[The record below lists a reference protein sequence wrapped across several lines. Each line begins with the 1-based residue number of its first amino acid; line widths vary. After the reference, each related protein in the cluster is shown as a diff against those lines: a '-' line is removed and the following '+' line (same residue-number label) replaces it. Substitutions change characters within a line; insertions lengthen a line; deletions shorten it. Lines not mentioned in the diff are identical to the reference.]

1 MFKGCQNLEA
11 IPELDCSSNTSTYSK
26 YSTPLYGCTILRNFG
41 GMKGIKTSI
50 YFDEVYCLSYES
62 ALNIINGLS
71 DGVSGQTLTLHK
83 GVVNQLSD
91 DDIAI
96 ATNKGWTVSP
106 AKTITSPILVTDKN
120 QVAGIYQITPRVYD
134 FSQYTGT
141 LSALTTLIYFE
152 GDVSKMQTS
161 GGFQVNQQLR

>member
-1 MFKGCQNLEA
+1 MFKDCQNLEA

-26 YSTPLYGCTILRNFG
+26 HTTPLYGCTILRNFG

-50 YFDEVYCLSYES
+50 YFNEVYCLSYES

-83 GVVNQLSD
+83 DVVNQLSD

-106 AKTITSPILVTDKN
+106 AKTITSPILVTDNN
-120 QVAGIYQITPRVYD
+120 QVTGVYQITPRTYD

-141 LSALTTLIYFE
+141 ISIITLRYFE

-161 GGFQVNQQLR
+161 GGFQVNHQLR